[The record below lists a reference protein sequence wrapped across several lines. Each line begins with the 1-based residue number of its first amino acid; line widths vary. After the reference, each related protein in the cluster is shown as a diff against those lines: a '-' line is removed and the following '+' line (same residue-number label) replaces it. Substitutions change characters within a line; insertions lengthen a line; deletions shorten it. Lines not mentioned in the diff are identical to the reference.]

1 MEFLKKILSK
11 ETYEKVIEEFKGKG
25 KDGKDYEV
33 LPSDGSYIPKLKFDE
48 VNTQKTNLETER
60 NNLKTEL
67 DSLKNSEDDVTKL
80 KEKVT
85 ELSNKITENDTK
97 HKQELREQRLNSALK
112 LAIIEQVQDA
122 EIVSSLIDKTKLTL
136 DENGEK
142 ITMGLNEQ
150 IESLKQTKPF
160 LFKEAGKNGDVEG
173 GETPPATDP
182 NNNKV
187 DENKTLSLEDA
198 VASELK
204 I

>member
-33 LPSDGSYIPKLKFDE
+33 LPSDGSYIPKFKFDE

-60 NNLKTEL
+60 NNLKSEL

-85 ELSNKITENDTK
+85 ELSNTITENDTK
-97 HKQELREQRLNSALK
+97 HKEELQNQKLNSALK

-150 IESLKQTKPF
+150 IESLKQAKPF
-160 LFKEAGKNGDVEG
+160 LFKAANGDGEVEG
-173 GETPPATDP
+173 GGTPPATDP

>member
-33 LPSDGSYIPKLKFDE
+33 LPSDGSYIPKSKFDE
-48 VNTQKTNLETER
+48 VNTQKSNLEKER
-60 NNLKTEL
+60 NDLKKEL
-67 DSLKNSEDDVTKL
+67 DGLKNSDEDVTKL
-80 KEKVT
+80 KEEITK
-85 ELSNKITENDTK
+85 LSNTITENDTK
-97 HKQELREQRLNSALK
+97 HKEELQEQKINSALK
-112 LAIIEQVQDA
+112 LAIVEQAQDV

-150 IESLKQTKPF
+150 LENLKQAKPF
-160 LFKEAGKNGDVEG
+160 LFKVTEG
-173 GETPPATDP
+173 EGEVTGGNTPPGSDP
-182 NNNKV
+182 NGNKAG
-187 DENKTLSLEDA
+187 DEKPLSLEDA